1 MGYKNP
7 RFPALAVTSEIID
20 DRLVKVHVWNIPSIL
35 EPHKKG
41 FIFRVYIGRF
51 VDDYPKSDPNEWM
64 AAAEVSAVHHLLTH
78 TRAFWL
84 TGQDNGTW
92 LSANRPLTGKGL
104 EFYFESYGLIKE
116 ALDVITHF
124 REARRRN
131 PNKEEFP
138 LTLTATTLINR
149 LDQAHIGDITEEI
162 YDTQKDVTFVELKD
176 LEGSDPKLGLAVNR
190 SGLEEWL
197 VNCPL
202 AYQEGDASGTLYV
215 SGYGMNRV
223 ANFMGRSLVGKSPL
237 KALAKRLDNNTYV
250 EVENQSEYRF
260 LTDRFTKEAGVVE
273 TRVLQE
279 KGARVFIVLVL
290 RQMGEAENENSSI
303 KMVLTD
309 FVGMTGE
316 QLRRAKQAYREHGA
330 DSLMVEWTDGE

>member
-1 MGYKNP
+1 MGFKNP

-20 DRLVKVHVWNIPSIL
+20 DTLVKVHVWNIPSKL
-35 EPHKKG
+35 EPHTKG
-41 FIFRVYIGRF
+41 FIFRVYIGKF

-64 AAAEVSAVHHLLTH
+64 AAAEVSAVHHILTY

-84 TGQDNGTW
+84 TDNDTDSW
-92 LSANRPLTGKGL
+92 LSVNRPLTGKGL
-104 EFYFESYGLIKE
+104 EFYFESYGLVKE
-116 ALDVITHF
+116 AVDVITHF

-138 LTLTATTLINR
+138 LTLTATALINR
-149 LDQAHIGDITEEI
+149 LDQAHLGEMTDEI
-162 YDTQKDVTFVELKD
+162 FDTQKDVTFVELKD
-176 LEGSDPKLGLAVNR
+176 LEGSDPKLGLAIAR
-190 SGLEEWL
+190 SGIEERL

-202 AYQEGDASGTLYV
+202 AHQEGDSSGTLYV
-215 SGYGMNRV
+215 SGYAMNRV
-223 ANFMGRSLVGKSPL
+223 ANFMGRSLAGKSPL

-250 EVENQSEYRF
+250 EVEKQDDYRF
-260 LTDRFTKEAGVVE
+260 LTDRFINELGVIE

-279 KGARVFIVLVL
+279 KGARVFVVLVL
-290 RQMGEAENENSSI
+290 RQMGNTENLNSSI

-309 FVGMTGE
+309 FVGMTGD
-316 QLRRAKQAYREHGA
+316 QLRRAKRSYSEHGA